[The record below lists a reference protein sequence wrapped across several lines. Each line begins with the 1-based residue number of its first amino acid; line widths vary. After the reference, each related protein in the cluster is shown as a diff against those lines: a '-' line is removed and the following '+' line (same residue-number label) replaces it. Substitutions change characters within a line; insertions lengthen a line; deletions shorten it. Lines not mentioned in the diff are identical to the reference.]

1 MFLSWMWDLLLF
13 FVKILCSVAMSTVRL
28 LCLPPCCKIFYI
40 MYFTVYSD
48 KFRQPCLVAP
58 PPLPPK
64 QGLGFPSGNFLK
76 KIIDQ
81 ITIFISNVLQYTANS
96 VKSHVFSCS
105 KLSFF

>member
-58 PPLPPK
+58 PPPPSRA
-64 QGLGFPSGNFLK
+64 G
-76 KIIDQ
+76 
-81 ITIFISNVLQYTANS
+81 TR
-96 VKSHVFSCS
+96 
-105 KLSFF
+105 LSIGQLFKENY